1 MELPKTVEECHEMIQ
16 RLLDENDALRHSGAS
31 FGRLAERLN
40 SELQEERRKGR
51 ERRTVRRPGD
61 DRRSETAGR
70 GDNLRG

>member
-16 RLLDENDALRHSGAS
+16 RLLDENDTLRHSGAS

-61 DRRSETAGR
+61 DRRSDTAG
-70 GDNLRG
+70 GSDDLRS

>member
-1 MELPKTVEECHEMIQ
+1 MDLPKTVEECHEMIQ

-51 ERRTVRRPGD
+51 ERRTIRRPGD
-61 DRRSETAGR
+61 DRRSDTAGGSDDRR
-70 GDNLRG
+70 G

>member
-1 MELPKTVEECHEMIQ
+1 MELPKTIEECHDLIQ

-61 DRRSETAGR
+61 DRRSETAGN